1 MKATVTYIFCFSIL
15 LISCNVINFGS
26 GDLAT
31 DLELKEKE
39 ITTVQ
44 DIKGVFI
51 VRNKTK
57 ESIKY
62 EFLTGC
68 QVGFKVLSEERV
80 LFNSEKNQICTEAL
94 TSFTLKPKE
103 IKSLKLLGRFDNTE
117 LKTGNYAIKA
127 YLIGYEDEVYAT
139 KSFSVN

>member
-1 MKATVTYIFCFSIL
+1 MKATVAYIFCFSML

-51 VRNKTK
+51 LRNKTK

-68 QVGFKVLSEERV
+68 QVGFKVLSEKRV
-80 LFNSEKNQICTEAL
+80 LFSSEKNQICTEAL
-94 TSFTLKPKE
+94 TSFILKHKE
-103 IKSLKLLGRFDNTE
+103 SKSLKLTGHFYNIDLE
-117 LKTGNYAIKA
+117 SGNYIIKA
-127 YLIGYEDEVYAT
+127 YLIGYEDVVFAT
-139 KSFSVN
+139 ETFTVN